1 MASEKNIEK
10 KKEDILKEINA
21 MYGVAP
27 EEEETPAEGNPEEG
41 SLAEELTFNEQP
53 VSETKTEK
61 AENAPSDKKS
71 EKTEDAEKKDA
82 EAGTDSEDASESE
95 VDDLS
100 EDEFEDMEI
109 HEVKASIPLPKYG
122 EGGKFIP
129 ITIITTIVAV
139 FAGHLPYIRYGIPN
153 PAGVRYFYI
162 FVGVVFIFFG
172 LKMIADARVEC
183 AIYEN
188 IMLGKL
194 VKSGIY
200 SKTRN
205 PIYGGIIFIC
215 TGVLFIS
222 GNAFMYILP
231 IVYWAFLSILM
242 RRTEEVLLK
251 SRFGE
256 EYIDY
261 RNHVNC
267 FIPRKQE
274 PEKDIIKF
282 IFDKKK

>member
-1 MASEKNIEK
+1 MASEKDIEK
-10 KKEDILKEINA
+10 KKEELLKEINA
-21 MYGVAP
+21 MYGVVP
-27 EEEETPAEGNPEEG
+27 EEEETPEEEG
-41 SLAEELTFNEQP
+41 TVDENMDAEEYSADDLVGTEQLTAEMRNAKKEAKKEIESAGE
-53 VSETKTEK
+53 SE
-61 AENAPSDKKS
+61 AEES
-71 EKTEDAEKKDA
+71 EGE
-82 EAGTDSEDASESE
+82 ASEGE
-95 VDDLS
+95 ADEELS
-100 EDEFEDMEI
+100 EDEFEDIEI
-109 HEVKASIPLPKYG
+109 QETKARIPLPKYG

-129 ITIITTIVAV
+129 ITIITTVVAV

-153 PAGVRYFYI
+153 PASVRYFYI
-162 FVGVVFIFFG
+162 FVGVVFLFFG

-194 VKSGIY
+194 VTTGIY

-215 TGVLFIS
+215 TGALFIS
-222 GNAFMYILP
+222 GNAFMYVLP
-231 IVYWAFLSILM
+231 VAYWAFLSILM
-242 RRTEEVLLK
+242 KNTEEVLLK

-274 PEKDIIKF
+274 PEKDIIKL
-282 IFDKKK
+282 IMDKKKQ